1 MYACS
6 SNAVVQVPRR
16 AEMSGPLML
25 RLQMVATFSTHSFHV
40 GYMELN
46 SNSVEQQKLNELS
59 NALSDDGIY
68 F

>member
-1 MYACS
+1 
-6 SNAVVQVPRR
+6 
-16 AEMSGPLML
+16 
-25 RLQMVATFSTHSFHV
+25 MVATFSTHSFHV